1 LDADIN
7 LVTGATLKL
16 CSGWPGVVV
25 ESVLRPSKLIETS
38 EVSEALRAI
47 WASLLPLEHKKFL
60 PNKAVGLAGRRY
72 NTSESTLLFRDAA
85 EARHFKAQFIGT
97 GSQLVARTVGDEVLY
112 FVHHCLK
119 AELVDGFY
127 PVQHWV
133 YDWVR
138 RALFLRAREVG
149 RPMVAVK
156 TDALWFAGAEPA
168 VDKQHTFEGIGG
180 WGIKAGKTGIS
191 LPSKVPVIKHVQAPT
206 ITTRG
211 ALGGLASSARASR
224 AAPPPQVAL
233 RTLPQ
238 PAATLP

>member
-1 LDADIN
+1 LSTASAEHLLLDADIN

-47 WASLLPLEHKKFL
+47 WASSLPLEHKKFL

-72 NTSESTLLFRDAA
+72 NTSESTLLFRDAT

-133 YDWVR
+133 YDWGAPCPVST
-138 RALFLRAREVG
+138 
-149 RPMVAVK
+149 RP
-156 TDALWFAGAEPA
+156 
-168 VDKQHTFEGIGG
+168 
-180 WGIKAGKTGIS
+180 
-191 LPSKVPVIKHVQAPT
+191 
-206 ITTRG
+206 
-211 ALGGLASSARASR
+211 
-224 AAPPPQVAL
+224 
-233 RTLPQ
+233 
-238 PAATLP
+238 